1 MNKTISIGLAT
12 LVAVLGIPPVLADGT
27 ERATTDLPTI
37 VVTADPRGNRVADEL
52 VQPVSVLAGDA
63 LDLRRAGSLGE
74 VLDGLPGVA
83 NADFGPG
90 VGRPVIR
97 GLQGSRVQVLED
109 GLRTAD
115 IAGEGA
121 DHAIAIDPAHAKQ
134 IEVFRGPATLLF
146 GSGAAGGVVNVRTD
160 RFNPV
165 VGDAFGVRGAFS
177 YGENGS
183 DRQGRLGVEAPLS
196 DRFVLRADG
205 SMRRTNDFSIDGFQQ
220 LEQTEGNRNRLRNSD
235 VETDSY
241 SVTGL
246 FRGERGYLGLSYS
259 AWDTDYGIPENFDAR
274 PVDMGGQEDEF
285 ERIAAEYD
293 RFDLRGEFSDPL
305 PGFTLLRLK
314 MAYTEFEQ
322 QEIEFEFERTP
333 EGGELDE
340 KAVEAAFSNDEIDA
354 RVELVHQP
362 IGNLSG
368 VVGLQYRD
376 RDFSAD
382 LPEEEDAFFYVRP
395 NTTRSVA
402 LFALEELPMGFGR
415 IEFGARV
422 ERERS
427 DPDDVIGAE
436 IAGVTGPDGE
446 FIPLPEQLSSRTFH
460 PVSLSLGTLVD
471 LDDRRH
477 LRAGLTWS
485 QRAPSPEQLYAF
497 GRHAAAGTF
506 EIGDPR
512 LNTENYLNFEAGID
526 RHVGALRYDFTAF
539 YNRVD
544 DFIYLMSDDDGAGN
558 PVFVNDIGNRA
569 GEGATVGCAP
579 DDGGLCRV
587 RNQLV
592 FNEQA
597 DAEFYGAE
605 FEAEFDLV
613 TGPVPVVAR
622 LSGDYVRGKLRD
634 GGNLP
639 RITPA
644 RLGIGFDTTWRQ
656 LDLRVDYRRVFTQN
670 DTGVAEDSTSGFD
683 LVSFDLL
690 WRPAALQGARLF
702 LQGRNLLDEDG
713 RLHQSFFRDE
723 APIIGRAFMGGIRFD
738 LGG

>member
-1 MNKTISIGLAT
+1 MNKAISFGSAS
-12 LVAVLGIPPVLADGT
+12 LVAALCASPALADSAQ
-27 ERATTDLPTI
+27 RDAADLPTI
-37 VVTADPRGNRVADEL
+37 VVTADPRGNRMADEL
-52 VQPVSVLAGDA
+52 VQPVTVLAGDE
-63 LDLRRAGSLGE
+63 LDLRRAGSLGQ

-115 IAGEGA
+115 VAGEGA
-121 DHAIAIDPAHAKQ
+121 DHAIAIDPAHAEQ

-160 RFNPV
+160 RFTPMS
-165 VGDAFGVRGAFS
+165 GDSFGARGALS

-183 DRQGRLGVEAPLS
+183 DRQGRLGIEAPIS
-196 DRFVLRADG
+196 EQFVLRADG
-205 SMRRTNDFSIDGFQQ
+205 SLRRTSDFSIDGFQQ
-220 LEQTEGNRNRLRNSD
+220 VDQTEGNRNRLRNSD
-235 VETDSY
+235 IETDSY

-246 FRGERGYLGLSYS
+246 FRGAWGHLGLGFSS
-259 AWDTDYGIPENFDAR
+259 WDTDYGIPENFDAR
-274 PVDMGGQEDEF
+274 PTDMGGQEDEF
-285 ERIAAEYD
+285 ERVNAEYD
-293 RFDLRGEFSDPL
+293 RVDLRGEFFDPL

-322 QEIEFEFERTP
+322 REIEFEFDRTP
-333 EGGELDE
+333 GGGELDE
-340 KAVEAAFSNDEIDA
+340 KGVEAAFANDELEA
-354 RVELVHQP
+354 RTELVHAP

-382 LPEEEDAFFYVRP
+382 LPADEDAFFYVRP
-395 NTTRSVA
+395 NNTRSMA
-402 LFALEELPMGFGR
+402 LFALEELPTSFGR
-415 IEFGARV
+415 LEFGARL

-427 DPDDVIGAE
+427 DPDDVVGSE

-446 FIPLPEQLSSRTFH
+446 FIVLPEQLGSRTFY

-506 EIGDPR
+506 EVGDPR
-512 LNTENYLNFEAGID
+512 LGKEHYLNFEAGFD
-526 RHVGALRYDFTAF
+526 RHVGAVRYDFTAF
-539 YNRVD
+539 YNRVN
-544 DFIYLMSDDDGAGN
+544 DFIYLLSDDDGTGN

-579 DDGGLCRV
+579 DDGNLCRL

-597 DAEFYGAE
+597 NAEFYGAE
-605 FEAEFDLV
+605 FEAAVDLV
-613 TGPVPVVAR
+613 SGPVPLVAR
-622 LSGDYVRGKLRD
+622 FSGDYVRGKLRD

-644 RLGIGFDTTWRQ
+644 RLGVGFDTTWQ
-656 LDLRVDYRRVFTQN
+656 DLDLRIDYRRVFTQN
-670 DTGVAEDSTSGFD
+670 DTGVAEDSTSGFN

-690 WRPAALQGARLF
+690 WRPAVLQGARVF
-702 LQGRNLLDEDG
+702 LQGRNLLNEDG
-713 RLHQSFFRDE
+713 RLHQSFFKDE
-723 APIIGRAFMGGIRFD
+723 APIIGRAFIGGIRFEF
-738 LGG
+738 GS

>member
-1 MNKTISIGLAT
+1 MNKTISIGTAT
-12 LVAVLGIPPVLADGT
+12 LVAVLAGQPALGDVSGGDA
-27 ERATTDLPTI
+27 ADLPTI
-37 VVTADPRGNRVADEL
+37 VVTADPRRNRVADEL
-52 VQPVSVLAGDA
+52 VQPVSVLAGDE
-63 LDLRRAGSLGE
+63 LDLRRAGSVGA

-115 IAGEGA
+115 VAGEGA
-121 DHAIAIDPAHAKQ
+121 DHAVAIDPAHAEQ

-146 GSGAAGGVVNVRTD
+146 GSGAAGGVVNVRTN

-165 VGDAFGVRGAFS
+165 SGDGLGVRGALS

-183 DRQGRLGVEAPLS
+183 DRQGRLGIESPIS
-196 DRFVLRADG
+196 DQFVLRADA
-205 SMRRTNDFSIDGFQQ
+205 SLRRTSDFSISGFQQ
-220 LEQTEGNRNRLRNSD
+220 VDQTEGNKDRLRNSD
-235 VETDSY
+235 IESDSY

-246 FRGERGYLGLSYS
+246 FRDDWGYLGLGVST
-259 AWDTDYGIPENFDAR
+259 WDTDYGIPENFDAR
-274 PVDMGGQEDEF
+274 PVDMGGQGDEF
-285 ERIAAEYD
+285 ERIRADYD
-293 RFDLRGEFSDPL
+293 RIDLRGEFNDPL
-305 PGFTLLRLK
+305 AGFSLMRLK
-314 MAYTEFEQ
+314 MAYTEFAQ
-322 QEIEFEFERTP
+322 QEVEFEFDRTP
-333 EGGELDE
+333 QGGELAE
-340 KAVEAAFSNDEIDA
+340 TAVEAAFANDEFET
-354 RVELVHQP
+354 RVELVHLP
-362 IGNLSG
+362 IGSLSG
-368 VVGLQYRD
+368 VVGLQLRD

-395 NTTRSVA
+395 NSTRSVA
-402 LFALEELPMGFGR
+402 LFALEELPTAFGR
-415 IEFGARV
+415 LEFGARV

-427 DPDDVIGAE
+427 DPDDVIGSG

-446 FIPLPEQLSSRTFH
+446 FIPLPEQLGRRTFH
-460 PVSLSLGTLVD
+460 PVSLSFGTLVD
-471 LDDRRH
+471 LDERRH
-477 LRAGLTWS
+477 LRAGVTWS

-506 EIGDPR
+506 EVGDPR
-512 LNTENYLNFEAGID
+512 LGTEDYLNFEVGVD
-526 RHVGALRYDFTAF
+526 RHIGALRYDITVF

-544 DFIYLMSDDDGAGN
+544 DFIFLASDDDGAGN

-579 DDGGLCRV
+579 GDDGLCDL

-597 DAEFYGAE
+597 DAELYGAE
-605 FEAEFDLV
+605 FEAAIDLV
-613 TGPVPVVAR
+613 TGPVPLVAR
-622 LSGDYVRGKLRD
+622 FSGDYVRGKLRD
-634 GGNLP
+634 GGDLP
-639 RITPA
+639 RMTPA
-644 RLGIGFDTTWRQ
+644 RLGVGFDTTWQ
-656 LDLRVDYRRVFTQN
+656 EFDLRIDYRRVFTQN

-690 WRPAALQGARLF
+690 WSPAALKGARVF

-713 RLHQSFFRDE
+713 RLHQSFFKDE
-723 APIIGRAFMGGIRFD
+723 APIIGRAFIGGIRFD
-738 LGG
+738 FGG

>member
-1 MNKTISIGLAT
+1 MNKIISIGSAT
-12 LVAVLGIPPVLADGT
+12 LGAVLAGPPALADVPQDD
-27 ERATTDLPTI
+27 AADLPTI
-37 VVTADPRGNRVADEL
+37 VVTADPRRNRVADEL
-52 VQPVSVLAGDA
+52 VQPVSVLAGDE
-63 LDLRRAGSLGE
+63 LDLRQAGSVGA

-115 IAGEGA
+115 VAGEGA
-121 DHAIAIDPAHAKQ
+121 DHAVAIDPAHAEQ

-146 GSGAAGGVVNVRTD
+146 GSGAAGGVVNVRTN

-165 VGDAFGVRGAFS
+165 SGDGLGVRGGLS
-177 YGENGS
+177 YGENGN
-183 DRQGRLGVEAPLS
+183 DRQGRLGVEAPIS
-196 DRFVLRADG
+196 DQFVLRADA
-205 SMRRTNDFSIDGFQQ
+205 SLRRTSDFSINGFQQ
-220 LEQTEGNRNRLRNSD
+220 VDQTEGNKDRLRNSD
-235 VETDSY
+235 IESDSY
-241 SVTGL
+241 SFTGL
-246 FRGERGYLGLSYS
+246 VRDDWGFLGLGFST
-259 AWDTDYGIPENFDAR
+259 WDTDYGIPENFDAR
-274 PVDMGGQEDEF
+274 PIDMGGQGDEF
-285 ERIAAEYD
+285 ERIRANYD
-293 RFDLRGEFSDPL
+293 RVDLRGEFNDPL
-305 PGFTLLRLK
+305 PGFSLLRLK

-322 QEIEFEFERTP
+322 QEVEFEFERTP
-333 EGGELDE
+333 QGGELDE
-340 KAVEAAFSNDEIDA
+340 KAVEAAFANDEFES
-354 RVELVHQP
+354 RVELVHLP
-362 IGNLSG
+362 IGSLSG
-368 VVGLQYRD
+368 VVGVQVRD

-402 LFALEELPMGFGR
+402 LFALEELPTAFGR
-415 IEFGARV
+415 LEFGARV

-427 DPDDVIGAE
+427 DPDDVIGSGIE
-436 IAGVTGPDGE
+436 GVTGPDGE
-446 FIPLPEQLSSRTFH
+446 FIPLPQQLDSRTFN
-460 PVSLSLGTLVD
+460 PVSLSFGTLVD

-477 LRAGLTWS
+477 LRAGVTWS

-506 EIGDPR
+506 EVGDPR
-512 LNTENYLNFEAGID
+512 LGTEDYLNFEAGID
-526 RHVGALRYDFTAF
+526 RHIGILRYDATVF

-544 DFIYLMSDDDGAGN
+544 DFIFLASDDDGAGN

-569 GEGATVGCAP
+569 GEGATVGCVP
-579 DDGGLCRV
+579 GDEGLYEL

-597 DAEFYGAE
+597 NAELYGAE
-605 FEAEFDLV
+605 FGAELDLV
-613 TGPVPVVAR
+613 TGPVPLVAR
-622 LSGDYVRGKLRD
+622 FSGDYVRGKLRD

-639 RITPA
+639 RMTPA
-644 RLGIGFDTTWRQ
+644 RLGVGFDTSWQ
-656 LDLRVDYRRVFTQN
+656 EFDLRIDYRRVFTQN

-690 WRPAALQGARLF
+690 WSPAALNGARVF

-713 RLHQSFFRDE
+713 RLHQSFFKDE
-723 APIIGRAFMGGIRFD
+723 APIIGRAFMGGIRFEF
-738 LGG
+738 GG